1 MRYLRIGSLLKPLAT
16 VRPNLS
22 LRLQIAAVGI
32 AGVVLVG
39 VIYLQGLSTQTRL
52 QAAADE
58 AMSLEILTTTIARDL
73 LEARQTAFEF
83 LIKRDEKRVTQHNET
98 IKRARER
105 MTRLQAMVDA
115 LDKDDPMRRAGALL
129 AGLNLYETR
138 FNNVV
143 LVQRQIGLNEN
154 QGSEG
159 KLREAV
165 HQVEKRLSE
174 YDQPRL
180 SVLMLMMR
188 RHEKDFMLRG
198 DDKYGDQLDKRVD
211 EFGAALE
218 KTDLAPQI
226 KTDIKALIDTYQQTF
241 RVYAVGKSQLNEEA
255 DDLSSIFDRLRP
267 TVIEVQRAANARFEA
282 AQQAIVASRETT
294 TTRMIWSI
302 GLAVLCA
309 GAVAFHVGQR
319 TSKPLARM
327 AQAMQRVAEGDLDV
341 AVPQL
346 NRRDEIG
353 TMSRAFT
360 VFHAKMIE
368 NRELSAQQVIDRE
381 RAEAARRELLTTIAS
396 QLESEIGRSVQA
408 VSAGADEVKQSADA
422 VEGVIGQTRQRATAV
437 ASASEEASSHV
448 QLAATA
454 SDQLATS
461 LAETAS
467 QLTRYSEVARRAAS
481 NNERTDASMR
491 ALTEAIGRIN
501 DVLVLINVIAS
512 QTNLLALNATI
523 EAARAG
529 EAGAGFAVVAS
540 EVKSLANQ
548 TARATEEVRSHVA
561 VVRSSMDEVVRAIA
575 EVGSTVNEIDQI
587 SSTITATIGH
597 QQSATQ
603 EIAKK
608 VTEAARKTEEVSQTI
623 AGVEHDSNQASA
635 AAVDAVSIAGGLTR
649 ESSELRESLARALTQ
664 LRAA

>member
-1 MRYLRIGSLLKPLAT
+1 MRNLRIGAILQPLAKL
-16 VRPNLS
+16 RPNIS
-22 LRLQIAAVGI
+22 LRIQIAAVGI
-32 AGVVLVG
+32 SGVVLVG
-39 VIYLQGLSTQTRL
+39 LIYLQGLRAQAAL
-52 QAAADE
+52 QAAADY
-58 AMSLEILTTTIARDL
+58 AVSLEVLTTQIAQDL

-83 LIKRDEKRVTQHNET
+83 LIKRDEKRVAQHNDL

-105 MTRLQAMVDA
+105 MTRLEAMVEQ
-115 LDKDDPMRRAGALL
+115 LDKDDPMRRAQALR

-154 QGSEG
+154 EGSEG
-159 KLREAV
+159 KLRAAV

-180 SVLMLMMR
+180 AVLMLMMR

-198 DDKYGDQLDKRVD
+198 DDKYGDQLDKRVE
-211 EFGAALE
+211 EFESALE
-218 KTDLAPQI
+218 KVALAAQV
-226 KTDIKALIDTYQQTF
+226 KDDIKALIGTYQQTF

-255 DDLSSIFDRLRP
+255 DDLGTIFERLRP
-267 TVIEVQRAANARFEA
+267 TVTEVQRAATARFET
-282 AQQAIVASRETT
+282 AQQAIVAARETT

-302 GLAVLCA
+302 GLTVLCA

-353 TMSRAFT
+353 TMSRAFA

-368 NRELSAQQVIDRE
+368 NRELSAQQVVDRE
-381 RAEAARRELLTTIAS
+381 RAEAARRELLTSIAT
-396 QLESEIGRSVQA
+396 QLESEIGRAVQA
-408 VSAGADEVKQSADA
+408 VSVGADDVKQSADA

-437 ASASEEASSHV
+437 ATASEEASSHV

-454 SDQLATS
+454 SEQLATS
-461 LAETAS
+461 LAETAG
-467 QLTRYSEVARRAAS
+467 QLNRYSDVARKAAS

-491 ALTEAIGRIN
+491 SLTEAIGRIN
-501 DVLVLINVIAS
+501 DVLVLINTIAN

-575 EVGSTVNEIDQI
+575 EVGGTVREIDEI
-587 SSTITATIGH
+587 STTITATIGH

-603 EIAKK
+603 EIARK

-623 AGVEHDSNQASA
+623 TGVEHDSNKASA
-635 AAVDAVSIAGGLTR
+635 AAVDAVTIAGGLAR
-649 ESSELRESLARALTQ
+649 ESNELRDTLARALTQ

>member
-1 MRYLRIGSLLKPLAT
+1 MRNLRIGAILQPLAKL
-16 VRPNLS
+16 RPNIS
-22 LRLQIAAVGI
+22 LRIQIAMVGI

-39 VIYLQGLSTQTRL
+39 LIYLQGLRAQAAL
-52 QAAADE
+52 QAAADY
-58 AMSLEILTTTIARDL
+58 AVSLEGLTTQIAQDL

-83 LIKRDEKRVTQHNET
+83 LIKRDEKRVAQHNDL

-105 MTRLQAMVDA
+105 MTRLEAMVEQ
-115 LDKDDPMRRAGALL
+115 LDKDDPMRRAQALR

-154 QGSEG
+154 EGSEG
-159 KLREAV
+159 KLRAAV

-180 SVLMLMMR
+180 AVLMLMMR

-198 DDKYGDQLDKRVD
+198 DDKYGDQLDKRVE
-211 EFGAALE
+211 EFEQALE
-218 KTDLAPQI
+218 KVALAPQV
-226 KTDIKALIDTYQQTF
+226 KDEIKALIGTYQQTF

-255 DDLSSIFDRLRP
+255 DDLGTIFERLRP
-267 TVIEVQRAANARFEA
+267 TVTEVQRAANARFET
-282 AQQAIVASRETT
+282 AQQAIVTARETT

-302 GLAVLCA
+302 GLTILCA

-353 TMSRAFT
+353 TMSRAFA

-368 NRELSAQQVIDRE
+368 NRELSAQQVVDRE
-381 RAEAARRELLTTIAS
+381 RAEAARRELLMTIAT
-396 QLESEIGRSVQA
+396 QLESEIGRAVQA
-408 VSAGADEVKQSADA
+408 VSVGADDVKQSADA

-437 ASASEEASSHV
+437 ATASEEASSHV

-454 SDQLATS
+454 SEQLATS
-461 LAETAS
+461 LAETAGR
-467 QLTRYSEVARRAAS
+467 LTRYSDVGRKAAS

-491 ALTEAIGRIN
+491 SLTQAIGRIN
-501 DVLVLINVIAS
+501 DVLVLINTIAS

-575 EVGSTVNEIDQI
+575 EVGGTVREIDEI
-587 SSTITATIGH
+587 STTITATIGH

-603 EIAKK
+603 EIARK

-623 AGVEHDSNQASA
+623 TGVEHDSNKASA
-635 AAVDAVSIAGGLTR
+635 AAVDAVAIAGGLAR
-649 ESSELRESLARALTQ
+649 ESNELRDTLARALTQ